1 MEIGYVKEIDINQ
14 EMQQSYL
21 DYAMSVIVSRALPDA
36 RDGLKP
42 VQRRILYAM
51 YDMGIRPNS
60 TYKKS
65 ARIVGEVLGKYHP
78 HGDMAV
84 YETMARMAQE
94 FSLRYPLIDGQGNFG
109 SIDGDPPAAMRY
121 TEARIL
127 PLALELLSQ
136 INMDTV
142 NFSLNFDQSL
152 VEPDVLPASIPN
164 LLVNGSSGIAVGLA
178 TNVPPHNL
186 GEVID
191 ALVFL
196 LNNWKKIDDIAVT
209 DIMEFIKG
217 PDFPTG
223 GIIIQDNIE
232 NDLLSI
238 YGSGRG
244 SIQVRG
250 RVHIEQMSRGR
261 QRIVINELPYQ
272 VNKSSFIEKIADL
285 VRNGVLNGIS
295 DLRDESDRQGMRI
308 AIELSK
314 NANIEEIL
322 IDLYKKTMLQTS
334 FRIAMFALV
343 KDEPRLL
350 SLKQALKVYL
360 DHRLEVIKRR
370 SEYELNKAKDRAHI
384 LEGLRIA
391 ISFLDEVIAII
402 RNSTTV
408 EKAKAKLRK
417 QLKLSD
423 VQAQAI
429 LDMPLK
435 RISALERKKIES
447 EYKELVKR
455 IKELE
460 SLLKSPQ
467 KMRVVIQQ
475 ELIEQKEKFN
485 NSRRT
490 DIVDITKNKS
500 KKQLLTA
507 SDIIDDRI
515 IWGGITQ
522 QDVIGKTKEDTLK
535 RVTGRSAPIL
545 LVRTSTRHIVYLV
558 DDQGITNAIN
568 INSLPDT
575 DKFSEGINLSSVI
588 GNIEGRNFI
597 GMFSSPAHQD
607 IPDPEEL
614 TIITVSKMGMVKRSS
629 LSDLPGL
636 VTDKFV
642 LSKVNEKDKLIW
654 TGISS
659 PDADL
664 LLLTSNGMAIRFP
677 VSDVRS
683 MGLLAAGVGGI
694 KLKSDDRVV
703 SADIITKQKEITV
716 IAEDGNGWRFSLNEI
731 PKQGR
736 YGQGVIISKLTS
748 GESIVGMVV
757 GKPSQSVLVHHK
769 KLASKTI
776 RLDAINIS
784 KRMRSSQQLI
794 DIKAGDAISKIT
806 QFTDNIKLFT

>member
-1 MEIGYVKEIDINQ
+1 MEIGYIKEIDINQ

-60 TYKKS
+60 SYKKS

-84 YETMARMAQE
+84 YETMARMAQD

-142 NFSLNFDQSL
+142 NFSMNFDQSL

-191 ALVFL
+191 ASVFL
-196 LNNWKKIDDIAVT
+196 LNNWNKIDDIAVA

-223 GIIIQDNIE
+223 GIIIQDNVE

-285 VRNGVLNGIS
+285 VRSGVLKGIS

-350 SLKQALKVYL
+350 TLKQALKVYL
-360 DHRLEVIKRR
+360 DHRLEVVKRR
-370 SEYELNKAKDRAHI
+370 GEYELNKAKERAHI
-384 LEGLRIA
+384 LEGLKIA
-391 ISFLDEVIAII
+391 INFLDEVIAII

-408 EKAKAKLRK
+408 EKAKEKLRK

-423 VQAQAI
+423 IQAQAI

-435 RISALERKKIES
+435 RISALERKKIEN
-447 EYKELVKR
+447 EYKELIKR

-460 SLLKSPQ
+460 ALLKSP
-467 KMRVVIQQ
+467 KRMRVVIQQ

-490 DIVDITKNKS
+490 DIVDITKNTS

-507 SDIIDDRI
+507 SDIIEDKI

-522 QDVIGKTKEDTLK
+522 QDVIGRTKEDTLK
-535 RVTGRSAPIL
+535 RVTGKNAPIL

-558 DDQGITNAIN
+558 DDQGVTNAIN
-568 INSLPDT
+568 INSLPDI
-575 DKFSEGINLSSVI
+575 DKFSEGSNLPSVI
-588 GNIEGRNFI
+588 GNIEGRKFI
-597 GMFSSPAHQD
+597 GMISSPSQHN
-607 IPDPEEL
+607 IPEDL
-614 TIITVSKMGMVKRSS
+614 TIITVSQMGMVKRSS
-629 LSDLPGL
+629 LTDLPGL
-636 VTDKFV
+636 VTDRFI

-677 VSDVRS
+677 VSDVRP

-694 KLKSDDRVV
+694 KLKSDDQVV
-703 SADIITKQKEITV
+703 SAEIITKQKEITI
-716 IAEDGNGWRFSLNEI
+716 IAEAGNGWRFSLTEI
-731 PKQGR
+731 PQQGR
-736 YGQGVIISKLTS
+736 YGQGVIISKLTP
-748 GESIVGMVV
+748 GESIVGMIV

-769 KLASKTI
+769 KLASRTI
-776 RLDAINIS
+776 RLDAINIT
-784 KRMRSSQQLI
+784 KRMRSSQQII
-794 DIKAGDAISKIT
+794 DIKAGEAISKIT
-806 QFTDNIKLFT
+806 QFTDNIKLFS